1 LLSGSVRLR
10 LTTWYCLTLAV
21 LVAAVSL
28 FWYLS
33 LSSNLLL
40 HLDEGLQEAARAA
53 ELGHVY
59 EQQILVPEQACAI
72 LEVYSY
78 SQDWPA
84 AVQLRAPNG
93 DIACRI
99 PGKLEIDLP
108 FSVEARR
115 QVHNGL
121 PCLESQNV
129 GNSKVRILTEPVER
143 DGRLAWII
151 QVGKPL
157 DEINHTLYEQRIMAL
172 FFTPLAILVLSV
184 SGWLMAGRVLA
195 PVIRITDTAERITA
209 EKLSSRLPESP
220 RDDEFNRL
228 TRTINSMLA
237 RLEESFRRIRQ
248 FSGDASHELR
258 TPLAIIK
265 GETEVALRWAKND
278 EELRQ
283 TLESNLEEI
292 NIMERIVSDLLSL
305 ARSDSG
311 EMRLDIAEFSLSDL
325 LQDIYMHTRTLAER
339 VRHTVRLHLLVDEE
353 IHMCG
358 DQIQIYRALLNVV
371 NNSVKYTPDGG
382 EIDITLQLRQNNRAL
397 ITVSDSG
404 VGIAE
409 EHLTHIFDRFYR
421 VDESRNRDH
430 GGTGL
435 GLAIVKAIVTAHQG
449 DITVTSTPGSGTT
462 FAITLPLRGPQND
475 SP

>member
-1 LLSGSVRLR
+1 MFSGSVRLR

-21 LVAAVSL
+21 MVAAVSL
-28 FWYLS
+28 FWYIA

-59 EQQILVPEQACAI
+59 EQQVLVPEQACAI

-78 SQDWPA
+78 SQDWTA

-93 DIACRI
+93 DVACRI
-99 PGKLEIDLP
+99 RGKLELNLP
-108 FSVEARR
+108 FSIDARR
-115 QVHNGL
+115 QVHNGQ
-121 PCLESQNV
+121 PYLESQQV
-129 GNSKVRILTEPVER
+129 DNSEIRILSEPVER

-157 DEINHTLYEQRIMAL
+157 DEINHTLEDLRSTAL
-172 FFTPLAILVLSV
+172 FITPLAVLILGL
-184 SGWLMAGRVLA
+184 SGWLLAGRVLA
-195 PVIRITDTAERITA
+195 PVVNITETAQRITA
-209 EKLSSRLPESP
+209 EKLSSRLPESSH
-220 RDDEFNRL
+220 DDEFNRL

-265 GETEVALRWAKND
+265 GETEVALRWAKSD

-311 EMRLDIAEFSLSDL
+311 EMRLELADFSLSDL
-325 LQDIYMHTRTLAER
+325 LQDIYMHARTLAER

-353 IHMCG
+353 IRMCG

-371 NNSVKYTPDGG
+371 NNSVKYTPEGG

-397 ITVSDSG
+397 ITISDSG

-409 EHLTHIFDRFYR
+409 EHLAHIFDRFYR
-421 VDESRNRDH
+421 VDESRNRDQ

-435 GLAIVKAIVTAHQG
+435 GLAIVKAIVAAHQG

-462 FAITLPLRGPQND
+462 FAMTLPLTHGACP
-475 SP
+475 